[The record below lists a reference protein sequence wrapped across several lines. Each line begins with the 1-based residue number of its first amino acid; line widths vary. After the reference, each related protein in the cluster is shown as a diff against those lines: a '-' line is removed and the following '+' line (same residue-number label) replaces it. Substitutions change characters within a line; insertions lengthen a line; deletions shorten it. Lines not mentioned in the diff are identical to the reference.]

1 MSGLIYSTDQSTNIF
16 LLKTEYT
23 PKAVDRFVIIF
34 NFQYYWME
42 KDELKITSPGITVR
56 SYTSIWLH
64 NSQLINFQ
72 YVSCLFYEYLQET
85 VRHLHVLLD
94 IFIIKM
100 TSSLIIYYQ

>member
-1 MSGLIYSTDQSTNIF
+1 M
-16 LLKTEYT
+16 K
-23 PKAVDRFVIIF
+23 
-34 NFQYYWME
+34 
-42 KDELKITSPGITVR
+42 ELAIQLGPGITVR

-100 TSSLIIYYQ
+100 TSSLIIQKKDVCRLVS